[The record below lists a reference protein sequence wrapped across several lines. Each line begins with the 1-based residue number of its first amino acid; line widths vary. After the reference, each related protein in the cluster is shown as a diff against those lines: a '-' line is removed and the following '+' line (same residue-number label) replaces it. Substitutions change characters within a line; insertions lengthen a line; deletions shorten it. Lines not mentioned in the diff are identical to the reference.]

1 MAYQI
6 DFLALPTYDFFK
18 GVVEIILQ
26 MMKNGDPLTN
36 AALLE
41 NLLKEGA
48 SPKQLERQEKKVA
61 DLFTCL
67 IAQSTL
73 SKTKTGK
80 FSIVIFL
87 EGLPGCGKSTLVAI
101 LKQIFPDL
109 LHLNQDALKAEA
121 QATKKKCRDYQVI
134 LKAALESGVRLI
146 VIDRTNGAFTE
157 RHKNL
162 LLCAG
167 HLSMC
172 VSFQDTM
179 ADCITQAT
187 KRCEGACVEGLD
199 VVPSS
204 LEKEHIT
211 KALKI
216 LNGIRCPVLAQ
227 EGFEKVFHLPR
238 QQEKESRDV
247 VVGQIIDFLRSLL

>member
-1 MAYQI
+1 MS
-6 DFLALPTYDFFK
+6 DPLALPLSHFFNAV
-18 GVVEIILQ
+18 GETILQ
-26 MMKNGDPLTN
+26 MMKNGYPLTI

-101 LKQIFPDL
+101 LNQVFPDL
-109 LHLNQDALKAEA
+109 VHINQDALKAEA
-121 QATKKKCRDYQVI
+121 QATKKKCRDYQDI
-134 LKAALESGVRLI
+134 LKAALKSGVRLI

-162 LLCAG
+162 ILCAG

-179 ADCITQAT
+179 EDCITQAT

-204 LEKEHIT
+204 LEKENIT

-227 EGFEKVFHLPR
+227 EGFEKVFDLSR

-247 VVGQIIDFLRSLL
+247 VVGQIIDFLHSLL

>member
-1 MAYQI
+1 MAYPI
-6 DFLALPTYDFFK
+6 DFLALLTYDFFT
-18 GVVEIILQ
+18 GVVETILQ
-26 MMKNGDPLTN
+26 MMKNGYPPTI

-48 SPKQLERQEKKVA
+48 SPRQVKYHEKKLE
-61 DLFTCL
+61 DLLTCL
-67 IAQSTL
+67 TQSTL

-87 EGLPGCGKSTLVAI
+87 EGLPGCGKSTFVAI
-101 LKQIFPDL
+101 LKQVFPDL
-109 LHLNQDALKAEA
+109 LHINQDALKAKA
-121 QATKKKCRDYQVI
+121 QATKQKCQDYQDI
-134 LKAALESGVRLI
+134 LKAALKSGVRLI

-179 ADCITQAT
+179 EDCITQAT
-187 KRCEGACVEGLD
+187 KRSEGVLVEGLD

-204 LEKEHIT
+204 LEKENIT

-216 LNGIRCPVLAQ
+216 LNGIRCPVFVE

-247 VVGQIIDFLRSLL
+247 VMRQIIDFLHSLL